1 MHVRFQRWVKGI
13 GSPIARIRTHL
24 DNRKRDKLLLN
35 CQISDAVA
43 LKRLSTE
50 ILQLKQQKSALNDD
64 VKRIKSA
71 GDKARR
77 ELSQILLEK
86 NRAATAAAAK
96 NNASATDQQEGGSAP
111 LAPDAAFITFE
122 ALSFVCVG
130 LIVAALA
137 ALHMMQEAR
146 ARATKLTQ
154 RLKSA
159 TPAVV
164 VEKEVA
170 VYQKRVAELEAQGQL
185 DRDKAVAV
193 QRQLE
198 QAESE
203 VESHQYR
210 IAELERE
217 RSGGATTAE
226 QEEEVKS
233 WRERVAVAQA
243 TADAQARAC
252 TKLQQ
257 EKDTALAELA
267 QASVALD
274 KAEGPAAQAQVQL
287 VKAGRDQ
294 VALALALEETRDAL
308 AAAMLRV
315 EEAEERGRQNTDVVT
330 AERDELRSQ
339 LRISMERTDQC
350 FLEIEAQLVLE
361 TRKVKDHVAS
371 IRNLEQK
378 LTETERRKG
387 LSPHRPSVLGIGNA
401 VDVDVGGPADG
412 AEDVAALTKRDSP
425 ASLPNGAGGDMNKSQ
440 VQVGALTKQRDL
452 LVASKNILEDRI
464 SELNSEVKWVDQD
477 REKLQARVADLEAT
491 LAAHTTQLASS
502 TALAS
507 RNAVLEAAALDAA
520 AQLALLRQRLAD
532 AVAARDAKD
541 LDLQRDRLFLKEV
554 RVRVPSHALPLPGPL
569 NPAHLA
575 GLALFS
581 V

>member
-24 DNRKRDKLLLN
+24 DNRKRDKLLVN

-361 TRKVKDHVAS
+361 KRKVKDHVAS